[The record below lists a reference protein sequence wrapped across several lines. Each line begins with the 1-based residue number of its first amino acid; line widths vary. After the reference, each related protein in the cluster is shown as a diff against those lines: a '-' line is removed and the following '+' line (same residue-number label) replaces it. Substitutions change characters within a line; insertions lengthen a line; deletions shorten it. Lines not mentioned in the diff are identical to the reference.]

1 MGNVVIVT
9 HWLDGDV
16 IPFVRIGKELKKRG
30 HSVTLITHCYFEEMA
45 KKAGIG
51 FRAWDT
57 PEEYA
62 LLVEEMKQNKTG
74 DSKANNYSYE
84 SNEFRQRY
92 ESIDVRLKEFG
103 IVSECCGKPDTV
115 ILCKNRSSIA
125 AYLVA
130 EKYKLPLAVV
140 MMNPTEVS
148 SMLLYEQLEGKN
160 DLPRLNELRKDV
172 DLGAVNSWLQ
182 WESSA
187 KMTLALWPKWY
198 DSPDGEWPSEIEAV
212 GFPFEDGK
220 EAYKREI
227 PAEFTE
233 WLKHNPNP
241 VVITG
246 GTTKCIN
253 EKFYESSIAACG
265 IAGYPTIVLSRFAEF
280 IPKELPKNVKW
291 FEYLPLDLILPY
303 ISVLIHHGGMGT
315 LTGALAAGIPQLILP
330 CYVDRPY
337 NATLIKKL
345 GAGDFLYP
353 ANWQPEKIAAM
364 IGELQDEKVRE
375 NCRQY
380 VLKMKSNSGIT
391 TVADRVEQMMKDKKF
406 VYSINSEYRMPDMSS
421 EKPQNTPRREN
432 MKEPL
437 RQLTQ
442 EQKARLLM
450 NIRKREQR

>member
-30 HSVTLITHCYFEEMA
+30 HNVTLITHCYFEDMA

-62 LLVEEMKQNKTG
+62 LLVEEMKQNKAG

-84 SNEFRQRY
+84 SSKFRQRY

-103 IVSECCGKPDTV
+103 IISECCKKPDTV
-115 ILCKNRSSIA
+115 ILCKNRSSIS

-160 DLPRLNELRKDV
+160 DLQRLNELRKDV

-198 DSPDGEWPSEIEAV
+198 DSPDEEWPSEIEAV

-227 PAEFTE
+227 PDDFTE

-253 EKFYESSIAACG
+253 EKFYENSIKACG
-265 IAGYPTIVLSRFAEF
+265 ISGYPTVVLSRFAEF
-280 IPKELPKNVKW
+280 IPKQLPKNVKW
-291 FEYLPLDLILPY
+291 FEYLPLDLIMPY
-303 ISVLIHHGGMGT
+303 IRVLIHHGGMGT
-315 LTGALAAGIPQLILP
+315 LTGALAAGVPQLILP

-364 IGELQDEKVRE
+364 IDELQDVKVRE

-380 VLKMKSNSGIT
+380 VLKMQKNSGIT
-391 TVADRVEQMMKDKKF
+391 IVADRVEQMMKDTRF
-406 VYSINSEYRMPDMSS
+406 VYSINSEYRMPEMLSNN
-421 EKPQNTPRREN
+421 PQNVQRREN

-437 RQLTQ
+437 HQLTN